1 MFSQNINSAGFAE
14 RILALI
20 LVLAIGGCAGD
31 LNSTMQLNSV
41 SGYQTASAFSPIGHS
56 MSAIDDNRYR
66 VTVVGSDSTPNE
78 RLEKIAHARAAEWG
92 VEEKKKFF
100 QAAPA
105 TFTVRCGKG
114 SYVRKGETVT
124 ATKVDHRVVEVDVI
138 YASSAVDPSYKP
150 SKDASATLQAQL
162 QTDVVPPDVQASLAQ
177 EVKAQCGR

>member
-1 MFSQNINSAGFAE
+1 MNVLGCVVAAK
-14 RILALI
+14 RHWP
-20 LVLAIGGCAGD
+20 VLAALGVVGCASD
-31 LNSTMQLNSV
+31 LNSTIQLNSV

-56 MSAIDDNRYR
+56 MSALDDNRYR

-92 VEEKKKFF
+92 AEEKKKFF

-105 TFTVRCGKG
+105 NFTVRCGKG

-124 ATKVDHRVVEVDVI
+124 AKKVDYRVAEVDVV
-138 YASSAVDPSYKP
+138 YATSAVDPSYRP
-150 SKDASATLQAQL
+150 SKDTSAILQGQL

-177 EVKAQCGR
+177 EVKAQCGG